1 MRGPVFGAAFRPHKP
16 VRKTDPIF
24 WWSSRALR
32 ICGRLS
38 ALFAHPAL
46 ARIFNNVDQ
55 HLPAAR
61 SCFPAIQRPRIFL
74 YVYRRPRAY
83 TGWCRAL
90 HTTQD
95 NERRLDRLG
104 TAMASRQELPQ
115 ANRDDTHPRHYLSLR
130 KREKGAEM
138 ARIVTSSH
146 AIARRSCRSRVSA
159 DARLFPHASR
169 PRRYLF
175 PDRREKGPEMAR
187 IVAFSQVPRRSCR
200 ST

>member
-1 MRGPVFGAAFRPHKP
+1 ME
-16 VRKTDPIF
+16 I
-24 WWSSRALR
+24 ALSKHVY
-32 ICGRLS
+32 IYN
-38 ALFAHPAL
+38 P
-46 ARIFNNVDQ
+46 
-55 HLPAAR
+55 
-61 SCFPAIQRPRIFL
+61 QRPTPACSSLLLSRHPTASDFSSTS
-74 YVYRRPRAY
+74 
-83 TGWCRAL
+83 TGDPELAADGAELSTRHKTTRGGLIAWAL
-90 HTTQD
+90 LWQVDKNFRHSSPT
-95 NERRLDRLG
+95 
-104 TAMASRQELPQ
+104 
-115 ANRDDTHPRHYLSLR
+115 HYLSLY

-175 PDRREKGPEMAR
+175 PDRRGKGPEMAR